1 MFNSLIIAFLVIG
14 LFGSSLTIEPQ
25 VSNGRVAKR
34 FLASLAVPGFYED
47 MMDYQIEQQE
57 EREFQ
62 EWLHKSFEQLL
73 AISHERQL
81 KLNKCESELERFK
94 MTIKSN
100 QTQS

>member
-1 MFNSLIIAFLVIG
+1 MFKSLIIAFLVIA
-14 LFGSSLTIEPQ
+14 LFGSSLTIERQ
-25 VSNGRVAKR
+25 VSNERVSKR

-47 MMDYQIEQQE
+47 MMDYHIEQQE

-73 AISHERQL
+73 SISHERQL
-81 KLNKCESELERFK
+81 KLNNCESELARFK
-94 MTIKSN
+94 ATKTSN